1 MNEQQQQAYEAIKA
15 KTLYAYVGVGRHMID
30 GVFCVTEEV
39 RVYSRLFK
47 LFGVNLAL
55 LNSRGWEISK
65 ECSLDPDHVHEWVQ
79 AGKAYL
85 TRDIDRALNDYCQY
99 MTQVWKR
106 EERMLVPS
114 YAETIGESGD

>member
-55 LNSRGWEISK
+55 LNSRGWLISN
-65 ECSLDPDHVHEWVQ
+65 ERSLDPDYVREWVP
-79 AGKAYL
+79 AGKPQQ
-85 TRDIDRALNDYCQY
+85 TRDIARAVPDDCPY
-99 MTQVWKR
+99 MTPLWKR